1 MEKRKPDNVQH
12 HAPSSSEKPKI
23 AVIDDEQRWLKVFQR
38 LFRNSRY
45 AVDTFSDPHIFL
57 NTIAAYPER
66 YCGIICDINMPHL
79 DGYQV
84 FENLKANPVTQNIPF
99 LMVSGVLTQDQNLSK
114 IQGIAYISKLDD
126 NLRGK
131 VFQELIDV
139 IENWPKV
146 RRCLEDNR
154 VPSEK
159 IEFFCQFFINY
170 HKYFNEI
177 LSFVNRMEHACVQSD
192 LAAMAEI
199 KAECDAYMNE
209 LQSTCMDLIMI
220 LQQNSHAT
228 QFIRKLCQRGRT
240 SLNMIQTFQF
250 ILGEETSSS
259 QEFQVF
265 LKDCRD
271 SLEKIIMGSDPR
283 YNLRDTG
290 S

>member
-1 MEKRKPDNVQH
+1 MEKREPDIVQQN
-12 HAPSSSEKPKI
+12 ATSTSKKPKI

-45 AVDTFSDPHIFL
+45 AVDTFSDPKIFL
-57 NTIAAYPER
+57 DTIAASPER
-66 YCGIICDINMPHL
+66 YCGIICDIKMPRL

-84 FENLKANPVTQNIPF
+84 FEHLKSNPATQNIPF

-114 IQGIAYISKLDD
+114 VQGIAYISKLDD
-126 NLRGK
+126 NLRVK

-146 RRCLEDNR
+146 RRCLEDNC
-154 VPSEK
+154 VPPEK

-170 HKYFNEI
+170 HKYFNKI
-177 LSFVNRMEHACVQSD
+177 LDFVNRMERACVQSD
-192 LAAMAEI
+192 FLSMARI
-199 KAECDAYMNE
+199 KDECDAYMDE
-209 LQSTCMDLIMI
+209 LQGTCMDLIMI
-220 LQQNSHAT
+220 LQKNSHAT
-228 QFIRKLCQRGRT
+228 HFIRKLCQRGRT

-265 LKDCRD
+265 LKDCRI
-271 SLEKIIMGSDPR
+271 SLEKIIMGSDPG
-283 YNLRDTG
+283 YNLRNTG